1 MWQWEG
7 KGRGVKR
14 RKEVIMHM
22 CIHMSTRKSG
32 GITYW
37 IVKKRLFSK
46 DDEEHSILEGM
57 M

>member
-1 MWQWEG
+1 MGGE
-7 KGRGVKR
+7 GRGVKR

-46 DDEEHSILEGM
+46 DDEEHSVLKGM